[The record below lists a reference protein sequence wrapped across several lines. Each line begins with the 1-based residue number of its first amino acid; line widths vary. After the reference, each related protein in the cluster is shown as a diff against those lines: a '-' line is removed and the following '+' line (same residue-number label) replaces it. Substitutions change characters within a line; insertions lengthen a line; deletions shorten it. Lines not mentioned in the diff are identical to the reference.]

1 MTLKNLKRRIRLG
14 IPLMMLVLFAS
25 AFPRTAEASYYR
37 GHHGYRGYR
46 SGHYGHGYGHYG
58 YRYGYGHH
66 YRHRGYYGYG
76 HHYRPYSGHY
86 SGSYS
91 SYYGPTSG
99 VDRDVAQ
106 RAGLGALDLNVRP
119 KKKVEV
125 YVDGQYVGVTGNFD
139 GYPAYLWLKEGTH
152 QLVFY
157 SDGYHTVARE
167 YTIRPGVVTDVS
179 FRLEPGKSVRPEAFA
194 TGPTEDG
201 PRDRD

>member
-1 MTLKNLKRRIRLG
+1 MTLKNLKRSLRIG
-14 IPLMMLVLFAS
+14 MPLMMMVLFAS

-37 GHHGYRGYR
+37 GHHGYRGHRY
-46 SGHYGHGYGHYG
+46 GGHHYGHRGS
-58 YRYGYGHH
+58 YGYGH
-66 YRHRGYYGYG
+66 RGSYGYG
-76 HHYRPYSGHY
+76 HHYRPYYGNYGHR
-86 SGSYS
+86 S
-91 SYYGPTSG
+91 SYYGPNG
-99 VDRDVAQ
+99 GLDRDVAQ
-106 RAGLGALDLNVRP
+106 RAGLGALELNVRP

-167 YTIRPGVVTDVS
+167 YTIRPGAVIDVS